1 MKIIKHDQGNCF
13 VVRKGKF
20 VHAATN
26 IKHEEIPEVVNRATR
41 RAAMSMKRKQS
52 VANNHAETK
61 RENN

>member
-1 MKIIKHDQGNCF
+1 MKIIKHQGNSF

-26 IKHEEIPEVVNRATR
+26 TKHEDIPEVTNRATR

-52 VANNHAETK
+52 VANSHAETK

>member
-1 MKIIKHDQGNCF
+1 MKI
-13 VVRKGKF
+13 VRN
-20 VHAATN
+20 HAATGMRSKKRRFKN
-26 IKHEEIPEVVNRATR
+26 PYVMRYEELPEVVNRATR